1 MLFEH
6 VPVDS
11 KSKKSLQHGNFPPRA
26 LPSATARCKGPALCS
41 TKSPPELQQKFVA
54 WNVCQ

>member
-11 KSKKSLQHGNFPPRA
+11 KSKKSLQHGKHSYRLGANIVDD
-26 LPSATARCKGPALCS
+26 LPSGK
-41 TKSPPELQQKFVA
+41 
-54 WNVCQ
+54 